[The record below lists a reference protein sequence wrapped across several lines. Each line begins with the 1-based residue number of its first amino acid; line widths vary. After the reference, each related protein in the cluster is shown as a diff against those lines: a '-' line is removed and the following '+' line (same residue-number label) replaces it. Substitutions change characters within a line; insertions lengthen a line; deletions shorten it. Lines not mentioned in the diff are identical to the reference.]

1 MCLHN
6 ILTWRTPV
14 NSWAVAGNSAVVTCQ
29 VRGSG
34 ALEGQGDY
42 VNTEVSAL
50 IKKFGELFYIRIV

>member
-1 MCLHN
+1 M
-6 ILTWRTPV
+6 

-50 IKKFGELFYIRIV
+50 IKKFGELFYNRIV